1 MRPKKVD
8 KNSIRINSLYSAKI
22 NGEYRVVKLLG
33 YNKNNACIVEDLA
46 TKEHHNTY
54 DLYYVAQIG

>member
-8 KNSIRINSLYSAKI
+8 KNSIRVNSLYSAKI

-46 TKEHHNTY
+46 TKEQHNTY
-54 DLYYVAQIG
+54 VLYYVAQIG